1 MAENKGTWLDQ
12 QNQLKLKQEDK
23 RSSEGK
29 LDIILIAD
37 MKILIQAA
45 LESMQ
50 VAEKPHKYLKWL
62 KGSPCNKAA

>member
-23 RSSEGK
+23 RSSKGK

-45 LESMQ
+45 LEFMQ

>member
-23 RSSEGK
+23 RSSKGK

-50 VAEKPHKYLKWL
+50 VAEKPHQYLKWL